1 MSTEPTPTPVP
12 LWTRNLTLIMTA
24 NLFTFLGFQMLMP
37 VMPVYATTLG
47 GGETWAGVVTG
58 IFTASAV
65 IMRPLAGRLLDS
77 RGRLLVF
84 LAGLG
89 VFIASTL
96 SYAATATILALVV
109 VRFLHGFGWGAL
121 GTASNTIA
129 TDNIP
134 KARLGEGM
142 GYFGMTS
149 TLAMAVGPAL
159 GLALLNSHGFPIV
172 FTVSAA
178 LVACTVAL
186 ALLIRYPPQPVAP
199 PRGAFLEKQAMP
211 AAVLIFCA
219 TLSWGAV
226 VSFIALYAAERGIDN
241 IGPYFMANAI
251 SILFVRAFVGRL
263 ADRKGDQF
271 VLYPAVVSM
280 LIALMVLTRAT
291 SLPMFLVAGAC
302 YGLGFGAL
310 HPVLQAMAVRNV
322 IPQRRG
328 AANATFFVGF
338 DLGIGL
344 GSFVW
349 GVIAEATSYPTV
361 YLLTMAPV
369 FALILVHRVFSRAT
383 RPPARQA

>member
-12 LWTRNLTLIMTA
+12 LWTRNLTLIMAA

-109 VRFLHGFGWGAL
+109 VRFLHGVGWGAL

-186 ALLIRYPPQPVAP
+186 ALLIRYPPQPMAP

-369 FALILVHRVFSRAT
+369 FALIVVHRVFSRAT

>member
-1 MSTEPTPTPVP
+1 MWS
-12 LWTRNLTLIMTA
+12 RNFALITAA

-37 VMPVYATTLG
+37 VMPVYATALG
-47 GGETWAGVVTG
+47 GGQTWAGVVTG

-65 IMRPLAGRLLDS
+65 VMRPISGRMLDR
-77 RGRLLVF
+77 RGRRIVF

-89 VFIASTL
+89 LFIVCTL
-96 SYAATATILALVV
+96 SYAVTATILALAV

-134 KARLGEGM
+134 KSRLTEGM

-149 TLAMAVGPAL
+149 TLGMAVGPAL
-159 GLALLNSHGFPIV
+159 GLALLDSHGFPTV

-178 LVACTVAL
+178 LVLCTVVI
-186 ALLIRYPPQPVAP
+186 ALLIRYPSQPVVP
-199 PRGAFLEKQAMP
+199 SRGAFLEKRAMP

-226 VSFIALYAAERGIDN
+226 ISFIALYAAERGVDN
-241 IGPYFMANAI
+241 IGPYFIANAAA
-251 SILFVRAFVGRL
+251 ILVVRSFAGRL
-263 ADRKGDQF
+263 ADLKGDHF
-271 VLYPAVVSM
+271 ALYPAVVAM
-280 LIALMVLTRAT
+280 LTALLILARADN
-291 SLPMFLVAGAC
+291 LPMFLLAGAC
-302 YGLGFGAL
+302 YGLGFGAA
-310 HPVLQAMAVRNV
+310 HPVLQAMAVRDV

-344 GSFVW
+344 GSIIW
-349 GVIAEATSYPTV
+349 GVIAEATSYPTI

-369 FALILVHRVFSRAT
+369 LAVILLHRAFN
-383 RPPARQA
+383 RPPGRSL

>member
-12 LWTRNLTLIMTA
+12 LWTRNLTLIMAA

-369 FALILVHRVFSRAT
+369 FALIVVHRVFSRAT